1 MEWIQSLNLIDA
13 VQLTIIAVLCSGIT
27 QVIKTNKILPS
38 KYMPFVSMGLGVV
51 IAVGVALIYK
61 DANIGQAV
69 LAGLLVGG
77 FTAGLFTGVK
87 NVKSNYEESGGTNK

>member
-27 QVIKTNKILPS
+27 QVIKTNNILAS

-61 DANIGQAV
+61 DANVSQAV

-87 NVKSNYEESGGTNK
+87 SVKGDYKESGGTNK